1 MMRTVWAIF
10 LAVFLTVLLIFP
22 ATVSKAQEQAWV
34 QVETLP
40 SRASAELAIR
50 RYAGNL
56 QDVNGFTIS
65 NGRYAVALG
74 PYSPSDAR
82 QVLAVYKAERL
93 IPQDS
98 FIANSATYQQQF
110 WPKGAHNLRRP
121 TLEPPTTTS
130 QTEPGTSA
138 PTEPEITPQAEPDET
153 AEAATNPAPK
163 ISPESKREA
172 LTSEKLLS
180 KDQRKQLQ
188 IALKWAGFYDG
199 AIDGAYGRGTRG
211 AMSRWQ
217 EQNFFDQT
225 GVLSTMQRA
234 ELMRQYNAVFEGL
247 GLELVRDTGAG
258 ISMVMP
264 TTLVKFAKY
273 EPPFAQY
280 NAVGDGPAR
289 LLLISQQ
296 GDEATLAGL
305 YDIMQTLEIVPQD
318 GPREMK
324 GKSFTLVG
332 ENAKIV
338 SHTQAWQKNGE
349 IKGFTLIWPAN
360 DEARR
365 QRVLARMLASF
376 ERTDGVLDPA
386 AGANE
391 DQRIDLMAGLEIRQ
405 PKRSRSGFYV
415 DQSGAVVTSADILDN
430 CGRIT
435 IDDDYAAEV
444 VARDKALGI
453 VVLRAKEEL
462 APVSVAIFQ
471 QSVPRLQSDIAV
483 AGYSYGGI
491 LGAPTMTYGQL
502 ADLRGLNGEPGLK
515 RLALAALEGDVGGPV
530 VDASGAVLGML
541 LPASQNARQLPDG
554 VSFAVGSEALTRV
567 LQQAGIT
574 YDETSDQTHIPPETL
589 TRQASDMTVL
599 VSCWE

>member
-1 MMRTVWAIF
+1 MRNVWAIF
-10 LAVFLTVLLIFP
+10 HVVFLTVFLIFH
-22 ATVSKAQEQAWV
+22 ATGSTAQEQAWV

-40 SRASAELAIR
+40 NLASAKRTIR
-50 RYAGNL
+50 RYAANL
-56 QDVNGFTIS
+56 QDVNGFSIA

-121 TLEPPTTTS
+121 TSEPTATTS
-130 QTEPGTSA
+130 QTEPETSTS
-138 PTEPEITPQAEPDET
+138 TEPEIIPPTEPDET
-153 AEAATNPAPK
+153 AVVTNPEPEF
-163 ISPESKREA
+163 SQESKREA
-172 LTSEKLLS
+172 LASEKLLS

-217 EQNFFDQT
+217 EQNFYDQT
-225 GVLSTMQRA
+225 GVLTTLQRA

-258 ISMVMP
+258 ISMIMP
-264 TTLVKFAKY
+264 TTLVTFTAY
-273 EPPFAQY
+273 QPPFAQY

-289 LLLISQQ
+289 VLLISQQ
-296 GDEATLAGL
+296 GDEATLMGL

-318 GPREMK
+318 GPRKIE

-332 ENAKIV
+332 EDAKIV
-338 SHTQAWQKNGE
+338 SQTQAWLENGE
-349 IKGFTLIWPAN
+349 IKGFTLIWPAG

-391 DQRIDLMAGLEIRQ
+391 DQRIDLLAGLEIRQ

-415 DQSGAVVTSADILDN
+415 DQSGAVVTSVDILDS

-435 IDDDYAAEV
+435 IDEEYDANI
-444 VARDKALGI
+444 VARDDASGI
-453 VVLRAKEEL
+453 MVLRAKEEL
-462 APVSVAIFQ
+462 APVSVAAFQ
-471 QSVPRLQSDIAV
+471 QSVPRLQSEIAV

-530 VDASGAVLGML
+530 VDAGGAVLGML
-541 LPASQNARQLPDG
+541 LPANKNQRQLPDG
-554 VSFAVGSEALTRV
+554 VSFAVGSEALKRV

-574 YDETSDQTHIPPETL
+574 VDETSDQSRIPPETL

>member
-1 MMRTVWAIF
+1 MRNVWAIF
-10 LAVFLTVLLIFP
+10 LTIFITVFLIFP
-22 ATVSKAQEQAWV
+22 AVRAEAQEQAWV

-40 SRASAELAIR
+40 NLASARQTIR
-50 RYAGNL
+50 RYAANL
-56 QDVNGFTIS
+56 QDVNGFSIS

-98 FIANSATYQQQF
+98 FIAKSAAYQKQF
-110 WPKGAHNLRRP
+110 WPKGAHNLRRA
-121 TLEPPTTTS
+121 TSEPPATVP
-130 QTEPGTSA
+130 Q
-138 PTEPEITPQAEPDET
+138 TEPEINPQTEPDV
-153 AEAATNPAPK
+153 AAVVTNPAPEL
-163 ISPESKREA
+163 SPESKREA
-172 LTSEKLLS
+172 LASERLLS
-180 KDQRKQLQ
+180 RDQRKQLQ
-188 IALKWAGFYDG
+188 VALKWAGFYDG

-225 GVLSTMQRA
+225 GVLTTLQRA

-247 GLELVRDTGAG
+247 GLELVRDAGAG
-258 ISMVMP
+258 IAMTVP
-264 TTLVKFAKY
+264 TALVKFAKY

-280 NAVGDGPAR
+280 DAVGDGPTR
-289 LLLISQQ
+289 MLLISQP

-318 GPREMK
+318 GPREIK
-324 GKSFTLVG
+324 GNSFTLVG

-338 SHTQAWQKNGE
+338 SHTQVWLENGE
-349 IKGFTLIWPAN
+349 IKGFTLIWPAG

-376 ERTDGVLDPA
+376 ERLDGVLDPA
-386 AGANE
+386 AGSNE
-391 DQRIDLMAGLEIRQ
+391 DQRIDLLAGLEIRQ
-405 PKRSRSGFYV
+405 PKLTRSGFYV
-415 DQSGAVVTSADILDN
+415 DQSGAVVTSVDILDN

-435 IDDDYAAEV
+435 IDEDYEAEV
-444 VARDKALGI
+444 VARDDASGI
-453 VVLRAKEEL
+453 AVLRAKEEL
-462 APVSVAIFQ
+462 SPVSVAAFQ
-471 QSVPRLQSDIAV
+471 QSVPRLQSEIAL

-491 LGAPTMTYGQL
+491 LGAPTMSFGQV
-502 ADLRGLNGEPGLK
+502 ADLRGLNGEPELK

-530 VDASGAVLGML
+530 VDAGGAVLGML
-541 LPASQNARQLPDG
+541 LPASKNGRQLPDG
-554 VSFAVGSEALTRV
+554 VNFAVGSEALTRV

-574 YDETSDQTHIPPETL
+574 VDETSEQSRIPPETL

>member
-1 MMRTVWAIF
+1 MRNVWAIF
-10 LAVFLTVLLIFP
+10 LAGFLSGFLIFQ
-22 ATVSKAQEQAWV
+22 ATGSKAQEQAWV
-34 QVETLP
+34 QVETLANL
-40 SRASAELAIR
+40 ASAKRTIR
-50 RYAGNL
+50 RYAANL
-56 QDVNGFTIS
+56 QDVNGFSIS

-110 WPKGAHNLRRP
+110 WPKGAHNLRRS
-121 TLEPPTTTS
+121 TSEPAVTTS
-130 QTEPGTSA
+130 QTEP
-138 PTEPEITPQAEPDET
+138 EIVSQSEPD
-153 AEAATNPAPK
+153 AAAVGENPAPEF
-163 ISPESKREA
+163 SPESKREA
-172 LTSEKLLS
+172 LASEKLLS

-217 EQNFFDQT
+217 EQNFYDQT
-225 GVLSTMQRA
+225 GVLTTLQRA

-258 ISMVMP
+258 IAMTVP
-264 TTLVKFAKY
+264 TALVKFAKY

-280 NAVGDGPAR
+280 NPVGDGPAR

-296 GDEATLAGL
+296 GDETTLAGL
-305 YDIMQTLEIVPQD
+305 YDIMQTLEIVPQS
-318 GPREMK
+318 GPREIE

-338 SHTQAWQKNGE
+338 SHTQVWLENGE

-376 ERTDGVLDPA
+376 ERLNGVLDPA
-386 AGANE
+386 AGSNE
-391 DQRIDLMAGLEIRQ
+391 DQRIDLLAGLEIRQ
-405 PKRSRSGFYV
+405 PKLSRSGFYV
-415 DQSGAVVTSADILDN
+415 DRAGTVITTDEGIGN

-435 IDDDYAAEV
+435 IDEDFEAKIVAHDAAAGV
-444 VARDKALGI
+444 
-453 VVLRAKEEL
+453 VVLRAREEL
-462 APVSVAIFQ
+462 APLYVATFQ
-471 QSVPRLQSDIAV
+471 QSVPRLQSEIAV

-491 LGAPTMTYGQL
+491 LGAPTMTFGQL
-502 ADLRGLNGEPGLK
+502 ADLRGLNGEPDVK

-530 VDASGAVLGML
+530 VDAGGVVLGML
-541 LPASQNARQLPDG
+541 LPAARQDGRQLPDG
-554 VSFAVGSEALTRV
+554 VSFAIGSAVLTRI
-567 LQQAGIT
+567 LQQAGIAV
-574 YDETSDQTHIPPETL
+574 DETSDQGRIPPETL
-589 TRQASDMTVL
+589 TRQTSDMTVL